1 VKRLAPIGFLA
12 VLLTVLLSASAQAA
26 ARADCGR
33 TVIEDWYANGDV
45 DKLYPLGCYRSALEH
60 LPVDLSSSVRQDIE
74 RAYEYARRGKLAPPS
89 PATAARR
96 AYAEWSAALRAGAV
110 RDPARRFAN
119 PPIEALRRRLRD
131 VEQRFDLRARQVYV
145 RWPRQQA
152 PYVVVS
158 TNRPAALARA
168 VPAILRILDPKRPT
182 GDDRTG
188 WPYEGFFFE
197 ALDANGQPFLVVFN
211 HWRGP
216 HAGGGQ
222 WTASKDLYPFAH
234 G

>member
-1 VKRLAPIGFLA
+1 MKRLAPIAFLA
-12 VLLTVLLSASAQAA
+12 ALLAVVLAASTQAA
-26 ARADCGR
+26 VRPDCGR
-33 TVIEDWYANGDV
+33 TVIEDWYANGHV

-60 LPVDLSSSVRQDIE
+60 LPVDLSGSVRVDLEQ
-74 RAYEYARRGKLAPPS
+74 AYAYARRGKLAPPS
-89 PATAARR
+89 AAIAASR
-96 AYAEWSAALRAGAV
+96 AYVQWSAALRAGAA
-110 RDPARRFAN
+110 RDPARRFPN
-119 PPIEALRRRLRD
+119 PTIAALRQRLRT
-131 VEQRFDLRARQVYV
+131 VERRFDLRARQVYV
-145 RWPRQQA
+145 KWPRQQA

-188 WPYEGFFFE
+188 WAYEGFFFE
-197 ALDANGQPFLVVFN
+197 ALDAKGQPLLAVFN

-216 HAGGGQ
+216 HPGGSQ
-222 WTASKDLYPFAH
+222 WAASRDLFPFAH

>member
-1 VKRLAPIGFLA
+1 MKHLVPFAF
-12 VLLTVLLSASAQAA
+12 LTVILSAFLSASTAVAA
-26 ARADCGR
+26 PADCGPS
-33 TVIEDWYANGDV
+33 VIEDWYANGHV
-45 DKLYPLGCYRSALEH
+45 DKLYPLECYRVALEH
-60 LPVDLSSSVRQDIE
+60 LPVLDLGSARVDIE

-89 PATAARR
+89 PATAASR
-96 AYAEWSAALRAGAV
+96 AYAQWNAALRAGAV
-110 RDPARRFAN
+110 REPARRFAN
-119 PPIEALRRRLRD
+119 PSIAALRRRIRT
-131 VEQRFDLRARQVYV
+131 VERRFGVRARHVYV
-145 RWPRQQA
+145 KWPRQQA

-168 VPAILRILDPKRPT
+168 VPAILRILDPKQPT

-188 WPYEGFFFE
+188 WAYEGFFFE
-197 ALDANGQPFLVVFN
+197 ALHANGQPFLIVFN

-222 WTASKDLYPFAH
+222 WAASKDLFPFAH

>member
-1 VKRLAPIGFLA
+1 MKRLAPIAFVA
-12 VLLTVLLSASAQAA
+12 VLLSVFVSASAQAA
-26 ARADCGR
+26 ARADCAR
-33 TVIEDWYANGDV
+33 TVIGDWYANGRV

-60 LPVDLSSSVRQDIE
+60 LPGDLSSSVREDIE

-89 PATAARR
+89 AATAASR

-119 PPIEALRRRLRD
+119 PTIEALRRRLRT
-131 VEQRFDLRARQVYV
+131 VERRFDLRARQVYV

-168 VPAILRILDPKRPT
+168 VPAILRILDPKQPT

-188 WPYEGFFFE
+188 WAYEGFFFE
-197 ALDANGQPFLVVFN
+197 ALDADGQPFLVVFN

-216 HAGGGQ
+216 HGGGGQ
-222 WTASKDLYPFAH
+222 WARSGDLYPFAH